1 MRVNMVNVV
10 KGFIVAK
17 PELADNDFDLMWAIW
32 AWECTKLKPSRKL
45 QNMSARDLMK
55 LLRGGE
61 LSSPFNI
68 SRSRRKAQQHY
79 PETRGVKYE
88 QKQNGQR
95 TVKADVKRE
104 TDKANRLIEERLSN
118 SSLKST

>member
-17 PELADNDFDLMWAIW
+17 PELANDDFDLMWAIW
-32 AWECTKLKPSRKL
+32 AWQAEKLKPSIRVK
-45 QNMSARDLMK
+45 DLTAIQ
-55 LLRGGE
+55 LLKMLKGGD

-79 PETRGVKYE
+79 PETRGKKYVSK
-88 QKQNGQR
+88 QKGQEP
-95 TVKADVKRE
+95 VKADVKRE
-104 TDKANRLIEERLSN
+104 TDEADRILSERSREGH
-118 SSLKST
+118 LKSA

>member
-32 AWECTKLKPSRKL
+32 AWECSKLKPACKL
-45 QNMSARDLMK
+45 QSMSARDLMK
-55 LLRGGE
+55 KLRGGE

-79 PETRGVKYE
+79 PETRGRKYE
-88 QKQNGQR
+88 QKQNGQH
-95 TVKADVKRE
+95 TVKKDVKRE
-104 TDKANRLIEERLSN
+104 TDKANRLIAERFSKG
-118 SSLKST
+118 SRKST

>member
-17 PELADNDFDLMWAIW
+17 PELADNDFELMWAIW
-32 AWECTKLKPSRKL
+32 AWQGEKLKPAIKVKDLSAFKL
-45 QNMSARDLMK
+45 M
-55 LLRGGE
+55 LLLKEGH

-79 PETRGVKYE
+79 PETRGTKYVTK
-88 QKQNGQR
+88 QKGQS
-95 TVKADVKRE
+95 TVLKDVKRE
-104 TDKANRLIEERLSN
+104 TDLANRTIAERAGD
-118 SSLKST
+118 